1 MFDLNWLDMVREY
14 VNIVTMAPVFTSS
27 KIDKQQGELINAIR
41 FKLSQ
46 YSPEFS
52 SYICKL
58 YNLKYTHAFV
68 QQQYIS

>member
-1 MFDLNWLDMVREY
+1 MFDLNWLDMIREY

-27 KIDKQQGELINAIR
+27 KIDKQQAKLIDDLR
-41 FKLSQ
+41 FKMSQ
-46 YSPEFS
+46 YSPEFT

-58 YNLKYTHAFV
+58 YDLKYTYAFV